1 MSIRLFARNNHT
13 TRGDFM
19 THLYNDARNFREELL
34 EGYVSAYSRLIQRV
48 PDASGVMIRGG
59 TPSGKVA
66 VINGGGSGH
75 FPTFCGFVGE
85 GFVTASV
92 VGDVFT
98 SPSAEQVARVTRA
111 AHSDAGVLFCVANYS
126 GDTMNFGLAEMEVQM
141 EGIETATVIITD
153 DVSSAPPAS
162 RDERRGIAGC
172 FYVLK
177 VAGASANRCDNLQT
191 VAEFTRHANERVRSF
206 GIAFGGCI
214 VPGKTEPLFTV
225 DEGKME
231 LGLGIHGEPGI
242 KTSAMLPASE
252 IAKLLVDTVL
262 SDTPAGAGGKV
273 AVLLN
278 GLGSTKYEEMFVLYK
293 DVHTA
298 LGKAGLEVHT
308 PLVREFATS
317 LNMAGC
323 SLSLFWL
330 DDELETLL
338 DAPANSPVYT
348 VC

>member
-1 MSIRLFARNNHT
+1 
-13 TRGDFM
+13 M
-19 THLYNDARNFREELL
+19 THLFNDARNFREDLL
-34 EGYVSAYSRLIQRV
+34 EGYVSAYSRLIERV
-48 PDASGVMIRGG
+48 PNASGVMLRGG
-59 TPSGKVA
+59 SPKGRVA

-92 VGDVFT
+92 LGDVFT

-126 GDTMNFGLAEMEVQM
+126 GDTMNFGLAEMEVQA
-141 EGIETATVIITD
+141 EGIETATVIIAD
-153 DVSSAPPAS
+153 DVSSAPAD
-162 RDERRGIAGC
+162 RADERRGVAGC
-172 FYVLK
+172 FYVFK
-177 VAGASANRCDNLQT
+177 VAGASSKRGDSLQT
-191 VAEFTRHANERVRSF
+191 VSELASRASQRVRSF
-206 GIAFGGCI
+206 GIAFAGCI

-225 DEGKME
+225 AKGKME

-242 KTSAMLPASE
+242 KTSELLPASE
-252 IAKLLVDTVL
+252 IAQLLVDTVL
-262 SDTPAGAGGKV
+262 ADCPANAGGKV

-293 DVHTA
+293 DIHKA
-298 LGKAGLEVHT
+298 LKKADLETHK

-330 DDELETLL
+330 DDELEALL
-338 DAPANSPVYT
+338 DAPANSPAYT
-348 VC
+348 NA

>member
-1 MSIRLFARNNHT
+1 MTYLF
-13 TRGDFM
+13 
-19 THLYNDARNFREELL
+19 NDARNFREELL
-34 EGYVSAYSRLIQRV
+34 EGYVSAYSRIIQRV
-48 PDASGVMIRGG
+48 PDASGVMIHGG
-59 TPSGKVA
+59 APSGKVA

-111 AHSDAGVLFCVANYS
+111 AHSDSGVLFCVANYS

-141 EGIETATVIITD
+141 EDIDTATVIITD
-153 DVSSAPPAS
+153 DVSSAPPDS
-162 RDERRGIAGC
+162 REERRGISGC
-172 FYVLK
+172 FFVLK
-177 VAGASANRCDNLQT
+177 IAGASANRGDALAT
-191 VAEFTRHANERVRSF
+191 VAELASCANDNTRSF
-206 GIAFGGCI
+206 GIAFGGCT

-242 KTSAMLPASE
+242 KTSEFLPASE
-252 IAKLLVDTVL
+252 IAQLLVDTVL
-262 SDTPAGAGGKV
+262 SDAPANNGGKV

-293 DVHTA
+293 DVHKA
-298 LGKAGLEVHT
+298 LGKAGLEIHK

-323 SLSLFWL
+323 SLSLIWL

-348 VC
+348 VQ